1 MLVDSRQ
8 GYRVR
13 MKDDKRAKVLFLF
26 SDTGGGHRSAA
37 EAIIEALEQDH
48 ADAIES
54 KMVDVFKDYAPR
66 PLDRMPDLYPDM
78 VRYPQLW
85 GLGYKLSD
93 GPQAAFLDYAFW
105 PYVRRA
111 TKRLVQEQEAD
122 CIVSVHPLVNTPYIR
137 ASGDR
142 RPPFITVVTDLVTAH
157 TLWYHPKADL
167 CIVPTEQ
174 AAQRA
179 YESGLRDDKV
189 HVIGLPVSRRFCEPE
204 GDQETLK
211 QALGWP
217 HDRPVVLLVGGGE
230 GMGPLEETAERISH
244 LEQNFTLAVIAGRN
258 QALKEKLDA
267 HSWPLPAFIYGFERR
282 IPEMMWAASLLVTKA
297 GPGTITEAINAGI
310 PMVLYSHLPGQES
323 GNIGYV
329 VDAGVGLW
337 APGPQRTAEAVG
349 WWLAHPEAIA
359 RAVQACRRI
368 AKPNAAKEIAGMIRT
383 WALRGR
389 NGDMPSNEGNQPDEG
404 DSP

>member
-1 MLVDSRQ
+1 
-8 GYRVR
+8 
-13 MKDDKRAKVLFLF
+13 MKDDRLANVLFLF

-37 EAIIEALEQDH
+37 EAIIEALEQDF
-48 ADAIES
+48 ADTIDS

-111 TKRLVQEQEAD
+111 TKRLVREQEAD
-122 CIVSVHPLVNTPYIR
+122 CIVSVHPLINTPYIR
-137 ASGDR
+137 ASGKR
-142 RPPFITVVTDLVTAH
+142 RPPFITVVTDLVTTH
-157 TLWYHPKADL
+157 TLWYHPKVDL
-167 CIVPTEQ
+167 CIVPTEE

-179 YESGLRDDKV
+179 YDNGLHADKV
-189 HVIGLPVSRRFCEPE
+189 CVIGLPVGKRFCEPE
-204 GDQETLK
+204 GDQESLR

-217 HDRPVVLLVGGGE
+217 GDRPVVLLVGGGE
-230 GMGPLEETAERISH
+230 GMGPLEETAERISQ
-244 LEQNFTLAVIAGRN
+244 LEQNIGLAVITGRN
-258 QALKEKLDA
+258 QALKEKLEA
-267 HSWPLPAFIYGFERR
+267 KNWPIPAFIYGFERR
-282 IPEMMWAASLLVTKA
+282 IPDMMRAASLLVTKA
-297 GPGTITEAINAGI
+297 GPGTITEAVNAGL

-349 WWLAHPEAIA
+349 WWFSNPEALEK
-359 RAVQACRRI
+359 AVQACWRI
-368 AKPNAAKEIAGMIRT
+368 AKPNAAREIAGKIT
-383 WALRGR
+383 EWALRGQQEH
-389 NGDMPSNEGNQPDEG
+389 P
-404 DSP
+404 